1 MKKLL
6 IITMLLLAVTSAYAK
21 DPKET
26 VEYWAN
32 RTALTDE
39 NIKEMRTEMDKCWDS
54 SMRLYFKVKEGS
66 KQWNT
71 CVAIVAVNRFG
82 GNFEASNTYAK
93 NRKKAETGK

>member
-32 RTALTDE
+32 RPFNTTE
-39 NIKEMRTEMDKCWDS
+39 IKAELDKCWDGP
-54 SMRLYFKVKEGS
+54 MRQYFKVKEGS
-66 KQWNT
+66 KQWNI
-71 CVAIVAVNRFG
+71 CVSLWAVHGPFG
-82 GNFEASNTYAK
+82 RTSFERMDNYHR
-93 NRKKAETGK
+93 NIKKQYVK